1 MSLAA
6 VPPAPTDLAWRV
18 IGLVNLYRL
27 LVPPCLY
34 ALYAIFGPEAS
45 LGSTHPELFL
55 WTCVVYFTAGLAVVT
70 ARNLVHAALAL
81 IAAFFGVAILFV
93 LLQAGFL
100 ATVQV
105 VLYIG
110 AIAILI
116 IFAIM
121 LTRRVMQDTGPQTN
135 EQWWL
140 SALLALA
147 LFVALWVV
155 LQQVPVLQNVT
166 AGPAISP
173 DYLKQL
179 GAGFVDPNQYLL
191 PFELASV
198 LLLVALVGSIV
209 IAGEKQ

>member
-1 MSLAA
+1 MTAA
-6 VPPAPTDLAWRV
+6 HIIFLITA
-18 IGLVNLYRL
+18 
-27 LVPPCLY
+27 
-34 ALYAIFGPEAS
+34 ALTLGAAIF
-45 LGSTHPELFL
+45 
-55 WTCVVYFTAGLAVVT
+55 VVT

-81 IAAFFGVAILFV
+81 IATFFGVAIVFV

-135 EQWWL
+135 RQWWL
-140 SALLALA
+140 AALIGVVLFGALLLSLRAVPAL
-147 LFVALWVV
+147 
-155 LQQVPVLQNVT
+155 QGVT
-166 AGPAISP
+166 APAQAIPP
-173 DYLKQL
+173 DTIERL
-179 GAGFVDPNQYLL
+179 GFAFVDPNQYLL
-191 PFELASV
+191 PFELASI

-209 IAGEKQ
+209 IAADRK

>member
-1 MSLAA
+1 MTSNQIIFLITA
-6 VPPAPTDLAWRV
+6 VATLGA
-18 IGLVNLYRL
+18 
-27 LVPPCLY
+27 
-34 ALYAIFGPEAS
+34 ALY
-45 LGSTHPELFL
+45 
-55 WTCVVYFTAGLAVVT
+55 VVT

-81 IAAFFGVAILFV
+81 IATFFGVAIVFV
-93 LLQAGFL
+93 LLEAGFL
-100 ATVQV
+100 AAVQV

-121 LTRRVMQDTGPQTN
+121 LTRRVMQDSGPQTN

-147 LFVALWVV
+147 LFAALWVV

-166 AGPAISP
+166 TGPAISP
-173 DYLKQL
+173 DYIKQL

>member
-1 MSLAA
+1 MTADKIIFLIAAAATLA
-6 VPPAPTDLAWRV
+6 
-18 IGLVNLYRL
+18 
-27 LVPPCLY
+27 
-34 ALYAIFGPEAS
+34 
-45 LGSTHPELFL
+45 
-55 WTCVVYFTAGLAVVT
+55 AGLATVT

-121 LTRRVMQDTGPQTN
+121 LTRRVMQDAGPQTN
-135 EQWWL
+135 QQWWL
-140 SALLALA
+140 SALLAVA
-147 LFVALWVV
+147 LFAALWVI

-173 DYLKQL
+173 DYLGQL
-179 GAGFVDPNQYLL
+179 GASFVDPNQYLL

>member
-1 MSLAA
+1 MTAA
-6 VPPAPTDLAWRV
+6 HLIFLITA
-18 IGLVNLYRL
+18 
-27 LVPPCLY
+27 
-34 ALYAIFGPEAS
+34 ALTLGAAIF
-45 LGSTHPELFL
+45 
-55 WTCVVYFTAGLAVVT
+55 VVT

-81 IAAFFGVAILFV
+81 IATFFGVAIVFV

-135 EQWWL
+135 RQWWL
-140 SALLALA
+140 AAIIGAALFGALLLS
-147 LFVALWVV
+147 LRSVPL
-155 LQQVPVLQNVT
+155 LQGVT
-166 AGPAISP
+166 TPAQAIPP
-173 DYLKQL
+173 DTIERL
-179 GAGFVDPNQYLL
+179 GFAFVDPNQYLL

-209 IAGEKQ
+209 IAADRK

>member
-1 MSLAA
+1 MTVDQIIFLIAGAATLA
-6 VPPAPTDLAWRV
+6 
-18 IGLVNLYRL
+18 
-27 LVPPCLY
+27 
-34 ALYAIFGPEAS
+34 
-45 LGSTHPELFL
+45 
-55 WTCVVYFTAGLAVVT
+55 AGLAVVT

-140 SALLALA
+140 GALLALA

-166 AGPAISP
+166 TGPAISP
-173 DYLKQL
+173 DYPKQL

>member
-1 MSLAA
+1 MT
-6 VPPAPTDLAWRV
+6 VTVDQ
-18 IGLVNLYRL
+18 I
-27 LVPPCLY
+27 
-34 ALYAIFGPEAS
+34 
-45 LGSTHPELFL
+45 LFL
-55 WTCVVYFTAGLAVVT
+55 ISALVTLSAAITVVT

-81 IAAFFGVAILFV
+81 IATFFGVAILFV

-121 LTRRVMQDTGPQTN
+121 LTRRVMQDSGPQTN
-135 EQWWL
+135 QQWWL
-140 SALLALA
+140 AALLSLA
-147 LFVALWVV
+147 LFVALWAVF
-155 LQQVPVLQNVT
+155 QQVPGLQNVT
-166 AGPAISP
+166 GLQAIP
-173 DYLKQL
+173 DDSLKRL
-179 GAGFVDPNQYLL
+179 GFGFVDPNQYML

-198 LLLVALVGSIV
+198 LLLIALVGSIV